1 MGSCRRYV
9 ALALALML
17 VAGGRAQAGDPDKSA
32 GSLTEQIAK
41 AMPEGP
47 DSEHHKLQ
55 FGLEL
60 FDAVHTGIAIAELD
74 AAAVGTTG
82 AIGAGSTAG
91 TIGAL
96 GITMEVLAPL
106 AAEGAV
112 LLAIGN
118 AHAEA
123 INSLIQEEIRSG
135 FSLGVVLGADDRPGS
150 YVKWNFV
157 KHGPVH
163 NSVYPE
169 YGKKFQNAY
178 NGSLAAGYAQGR
190 RLLASKTQRGAFFED
205 LYSRMSVHPSIAY
218 GEDQAT
224 WSERSWR
231 NYYIDCAATFRLHHL
246 K

>member
-1 MGSCRRYV
+1 MSPFRRYV

-17 VAGGRAQAGDPDKSA
+17 VAGGRAQAGDPEKSA
-32 GSLTEQIAK
+32 GSLTDEIAK
-41 AMPEGP
+41 ALPEGP
-47 DSEHHKLQ
+47 DTAHHKLQ
-55 FGLEL
+55 FGVEL
-60 FDAVHTGIAIAELD
+60 FDALHTGIAMFELD

-106 AAEGAV
+106 AGEAAV

-123 INSLIQEEIRSG
+123 INGLIEDEIRSG

-190 RLLASKTQRGAFFED
+190 RLLDSKAQRGAFFED
-205 LYSRMSVHPSIAY
+205 LYARMSVPPSIAY
-218 GEDQAT
+218 GEDQDT

-231 NYYIDCAATFRLHHL
+231 DYYIDCAAAFRLHHL